1 MDTEKNESQR
11 DDDQV
16 PLPSEEQQ
24 IIRQPAAV
32 DHTQVVYLPD
42 ANLGESVTESAV
54 QCNKIEVTDSD
65 TIQGDKIDSKYVSL
79 EVVCEPS
86 TSRNCKANTQTLHD
100 ASAPKD
106 PCPSSDSAGKE
117 DKSNGTHTETE
128 RLQNILDLLH
138 RFSYNLDAIEE
149 RLTEDARSAVIL
161 QVPQQYCE
169 LGTQTG
175 ELTTPRRLRVD
186 LTTRRTN
193 STRHQPDSRP
203 PCERSYHTITIAG
216 NNLPPRQVVQRQTFW
231 GRICRSLGDFLAA
244 FCLCLQVNKD
254 CVFCLG
260 FFVAFVVSVSFLT
273 AFFYR
278 TLNFKSSMSRV
289 PVIPV
294 TGNPQYELTPL
305 RFSGSYYYIYN
316 KNPRNLS

>member
-1 MDTEKNESQR
+1 MDKKQHESQR

-16 PLPSEEQQ
+16 SLQCED
-24 IIRQPAAV
+24 QPITRHSPVADQA
-32 DHTQVVYLPD
+32 QVVYLPD
-42 ANLGESVTESAV
+42 ANLEESVTESAV
-54 QCNKIEVTDSD
+54 QCNKTDVKATQD
-65 TIQGDKIDSKYVSL
+65 DKMDHKYVSV
-79 EVVCEPS
+79 ESDCGAS
-86 TSRNCKANTQTLHD
+86 TSHKCTANTQTLPEASATEESSPSSELTGKAD
-100 ASAPKD
+100 ASDA
-106 PCPSSDSAGKE
+106 A
-117 DKSNGTHTETE
+117 NTEAS
-128 RLQNILDLLH
+128 RLQNILNLLH

-149 RLTEDARSAVIL
+149 RLMEDARPAVIL

-175 ELTTPRRLRVD
+175 ELITPRRLRVD

-193 STRHQPDSRP
+193 PARHQPDSRP

-216 NNLPPRQVVQRQTFW
+216 NNLPPRQAVPRRSFW
-231 GRICRSLGDFLAA
+231 ARICRSLGDFLAA
-244 FCLCLQVNKD
+244 SCLCLQVNKD
-254 CVFCLG
+254 CIFCLG

-278 TLNFKSSMSRV
+278 TLNFKPSVSRV
-289 PVIPV
+289 TAIPV

-305 RFSGSYYYIYN
+305 RFSGGYYYIYN